1 LGIVVEEAD
10 ESLFWL
16 ELLGDTQIIS
26 QTRLRDLLREA
37 NELTAI
43 FSAARRTTRSGRP
56 SEIANHKSPIT
67 HG

>member
-1 LGIVVEEAD
+1 LGVVIEEAD
-10 ESLFWL
+10 ESIFWL

-43 FSAARRTTRSGRP
+43 FSAARRTTRNGGP
-56 SEIANHKSPIT
+56 CEVANHKSQT
-67 HG
+67 TNG